1 MGRAAGKKG
10 PGRDPVSQAI
20 EDLKQLAGFGSD
32 DDGSDPGVRR
42 QEGIGEP
49 RDIPGGLN
57 HLANPPVQQQA
68 VPRPEPEWRFRQS
81 MLAHGVPPDEAGRHD
96 RDPRLSGGQR
106 GQAAAEKIAPRVS
119 PVPVYIVE
127 SEGGPSSIRRAFPRS
142 VTCPASTSAEPIRVA
157 GRNPDRVK
165 ISLLNEDT
173 ATDIRFATN
182 LTALS
187 AGTGA
192 LLPWP
197 GNSYLTLETQDE
209 IYAIGA
215 TGSGTP
221 KLSIVE
227 VFAADAAD
235 AR

>member
-1 MGRAAGKKG
+1 MGRAAGKRS
-10 PGRDPVSQAI
+10 PRDPVSQAI
-20 EDLKQLAGFGSD
+20 EDLKQLAGLGAG

-49 RDIPGGLN
+49 RDIPGGQN
-57 HLANPPVQQQA
+57 HLANPPVKQQA
-68 VPRPEPEWRFRQS
+68 VPRPEPQWPYRQS

-106 GQAAAEKIAPRVS
+106 GQAPQEKIAPRVS

-127 SEGGPSSIRRAFPRS
+127 SEGGPSSIRKASPRS
-142 VTCPASTSAEPIRVA
+142 VTCPASTSAEPVRVC

-173 ATDIRFATN
+173 STDIRFATN
-182 LTALS
+182 LAALS

-197 GNSYLTLETQDE
+197 NNSYLTLETQGE
-209 IYAIGA
+209 LYAIGA

-221 KLSIVE
+221 RLSIVE
-227 VFAADAAD
+227 VFAADVED